1 MHARNRPTLK
11 YNHEPWAI
19 HNSQFLRRL
28 SQSQFNKA
36 VYLPIRS
43 RFDRTAKWQ
52 NLSLRK
58 IDTFHLYSAF
68 VSNGETCVRFHLAA
82 SKPIITERHHYTTPH
97 SVSRGSSPSAR
108 CSCGWTEMD
117 SLLFFLLLQYICSVL
132 ATPTRWHKPR
142 PAWWSHTRLNFYRKQ
157 ISNYISKTT
166 TKRIVVVVWVLSLS
180 IYICLYLPLLLL
192 CIYSALMTFQPK
204 RTVLFA
210 EFHINFEWKRFGC
223 TACL

>member
-1 MHARNRPTLK
+1 MS
-11 YNHEPWAI
+11 HEPWAI
-19 HNSQFLRRL
+19 HNSYNVCRNRNSIKRFTFPFVRDSIEQRNGRISAKGKLIHFICALHLCRMERHVYDFIWLR
-28 SQSQFNKA
+28 QS
-36 VYLPIRS
+36 
-43 RFDRTAKWQ
+43 
-52 NLSLRK
+52 LSLW
-58 IDTFHLYSAF
+58 
-68 VSNGETCVRFHLAA
+68 NET
-82 SKPIITERHHYTTPH
+82 TTPH
-97 SVSRGSSPSAR
+97 HIAFRAGLHRLHDAAADGPKWIR
-108 CSCGWTEMD
+108 F
-117 SLLFFLLLQYICSVL
+117 FFLLLQYICSVL

-142 PAWWSHTRLNFYRKQ
+142 PAWWSHTRLNFYTKQ

-180 IYICLYLPLLLL
+180 LYTICLYLPLLLL